1 MSKLKRVNKDSYMM
15 NCRWCHYFRSGK
27 CWNEDILELDDLA
40 VYEVA
45 ESGHL
50 EELLKEEI
58 GKADLTT
65 FKEELEF
72 KLLEWG
78 IDKKR
83 VEEFNDLFDKCFNR
97 FSQNLIPKVREEVNI
112 LYQESLGESTFE
124 GFEITDPEE
133 FVCKDWC

>member
-58 GKADLTT
+58 GKADLDT
-65 FKEELEF
+65 FKEELAS
-72 KLLEWG
+72 KLSEWG
-78 IDKKR
+78 ISNKR
-83 VEEFNDLFDKCFNR
+83 IKEFDSLFDKCFNK
-97 FSQNLIPKVREEVNI
+97 FSQQLIPNVGEQVSI
-112 LYQESLGESTFE
+112 LYQESLDKSTFE